1 MSRRTVVGSIL
12 VVAFFG
18 MLVGWAVSSPVG
30 ASPDDDYHL
39 TSIWCSPFSDTYPCT
54 EITNADGGLT
64 LLAPRTVVEAHACFA
79 FQPEVTADCA
89 ETESLDRRLTN
100 RVNQIQRLYPP
111 GFYTVHSVFATSDFT
126 ASVLR
131 MRLFNAFIAS
141 SLVALL
147 LILCRPAIRAS
158 ALLAIPVMVVPTGL
172 FIVAST
178 NPSSWVVLG
187 TVFFFLFLV
196 NALMRHRQDRS
207 YWASLALAIVCASM
221 AMLSRIDGSAFVV
234 VVSIAAGILMFPRR
248 NEAHRTSWIALIV
261 IGLSALAS
269 FFLQGS
275 GPVGSPDRIG
285 DSKYVGGLLFDNIL
299 EIPGFF
305 TGIVGLSPLG
315 WSDTRMP
322 GLVSAAA
329 LIALGGVLVWGLQ
342 KMHRAKTVAVVLLAG
357 ATFALP
363 VYVAQQERI
372 AVLDFVQARYL
383 LPLALVLV
391 AVIVG
396 SMPRE
401 RREPLSRV
409 PHGVVTALLSVSAVV
424 ALWVNFHRYAFGADQ
439 PFVSRDMVMAWQ
451 GLTGSATVPLLIV
464 ASCACVVFFV
474 LAQWMYEQTD
484 DDADA
489 KNADAVNVAGVQRT

>member
-1 MSRRTVVGSIL
+1 MSRRTVIGSIL

-39 TSIWCSPFSDTYPCT
+39 ASIWCSPFSDSHPCT
-54 EITNADGGLT
+54 EVTDVVGSPT
-64 LLAPRTVVEAHACFA
+64 LLVPSTVVAAHSCFA
-79 FQPEVTADCA
+79 FQPEITADCV
-89 ETESLDRRLTN
+89 ETSASGERMTDRI
-100 RVNQIQRLYPP
+100 NQIQRLYPA
-111 GFYTVHSVFATSDFT
+111 GFYTIHSVFATSDFT
-126 ASVLR
+126 SSVLR

-141 SLVALL
+141 ALVALL
-147 LILCRPAIRAS
+147 LILCSPAIRAS

-187 TVFFFLFLV
+187 TAFFFLFMV
-196 NALMRHRQDRS
+196 NALMRHRRDRS

-248 NEAHRTSWIALIV
+248 NEAYRTSWVALIV
-261 IGLSALAS
+261 IGLSGLAS

-285 DSKYVGGLLFDNIL
+285 DSKYVGGLLVDNIL

-305 TGIVGLSPLG
+305 TGIVGPSPLG
-315 WSDTRMP
+315 WVDTRMP

-329 LIALGGVLVWGLQ
+329 LIALGGVLLWGIQ
-342 KMHRAKTVAVVLLAG
+342 EMHRAKTVAVVLLAG

-401 RREPLSRV
+401 RREPFPRV
-409 PHGVVTALLSVSAVV
+409 PHGVVTALLSVSAVL

-474 LAQWMYEQTD
+474 LAQWMYGQTD

-489 KNADAVNVAGVQRT
+489 KNADAVNVAGVQQT